1 MVHRF
6 AENTQNY
13 TSRLRSTN
21 PLVIFV
27 ERTAIRLHEA
37 LPDIPSETEWNCAMV
52 LILFAT
58 HPSSRE
64 SCLLHS
70 TERLATPAASNRHQ
84 MTTLRWP
91 TRIVTSMNNTQFRNG
106 NGRNDKEI
114 VER

>member
-1 MVHRF
+1 MSRISKARRVALT
-6 AENTQNY
+6 AENDQN
-13 TSRLRSTN
+13 SLKQI
-21 PLVIFV
+21 LQ
-27 ERTAIRLHEA
+27 
-37 LPDIPSETEWNCAMV
+37 ETEWNCAMV